1 MLLRIWYQA
10 STTISSTSSDERASR
25 MSKHINSARDEDKN
39 VQRSGSKREEL
50 EQGATPS
57 TLGSLDQY

>member
-1 MLLRIWYQA
+1 
-10 STTISSTSSDERASR
+10 